1 MPLDGNLAAAHARSV
16 EHFANVAHLG
26 ARTGGEIRLVELEE
40 HVGEVDDD
48 ATIGLAHVEVSPLEL
63 LDELAIAGELLI
75 ARIELLIPRLELI
88 ADDGPAEPTERAA
101 NGSSGCGVAG
111 RVPGGAAGG
120 AADRRAARRVT
131 RRVADQRTRASAES
145 AAAKGARLSL
155 TEPTGGTA
163 CDQWDTKKCDG

>member
-111 RVPGGAAGG
+111 RVPDEGAGAGAESRSAERAGFTLRRRTG
-120 AADRRAARRVT
+120 ARNQPQRAHRQDRRHTIQPSHSSSPPRFIERRL
-131 RRVADQRTRASAES
+131 D
-145 AAAKGARLSL
+145 
-155 TEPTGGTA
+155 
-163 CDQWDTKKCDG
+163 

>member
-75 ARIELLIPRLELI
+75 ARIELLIPRLELV
-88 ADDGPAEPTERAA
+88 ADDGAGERAE
-101 NGSSGCGVAG
+101 
-111 RVPGGAAGG
+111 R